1 MVRTRLRLDATLLLT
16 KAIILLLITMHT
28 AVISAQ
34 PTYSLNIYIDNYG
47 VTYVT
52 LNAYLTQGINKL
64 ELPVKALDNTISVTC
79 NDKVLPSI
87 LTNDGELYT
96 TSNES
101 CTAIITY
108 IADVTSGNILTL
120 GIFGNTTAK
129 IVLDEKVLILNI
141 SENIISATKEDNKTV
156 IIAKTPTILNYVLFE
171 PTTQTVTITKPA
183 TQTTETTTQLT
194 TQTTQTATPT
204 QTLGPLN
211 AIALIALIAII
222 SALIIVV
229 KKK

>member
-1 MVRTRLRLDATLLLT
+1 MRLRLDAALLLT
-16 KAIILLLITMHT
+16 KTIISLLIGVHT

-34 PTYSLNIYIDNYG
+34 PTYPLNIYIDNYG

-52 LNAYLTQGINKL
+52 LNAHLAQGINKL

-79 NDKVLPSI
+79 NSKGLPWI

-108 IADVTSGNILTL
+108 IADVAIGNILTL

-129 IVLDEKVLILNI
+129 IVLDEKVLII
-141 SENIISATKEDNKTV
+141 SIPENIIAATKEDNKTV
-156 IIAKTPTILNYVLFE
+156 IIVKTPTILNYALFE
-171 PTTQTVTITKPA
+171 PTTQTITTTKPE
-183 TQTTETTTQLT
+183 TQTTEVATPPT

-211 AIALIALIAII
+211 AIVLIALIAVI
-222 SALIIVV
+222 SALIIVI